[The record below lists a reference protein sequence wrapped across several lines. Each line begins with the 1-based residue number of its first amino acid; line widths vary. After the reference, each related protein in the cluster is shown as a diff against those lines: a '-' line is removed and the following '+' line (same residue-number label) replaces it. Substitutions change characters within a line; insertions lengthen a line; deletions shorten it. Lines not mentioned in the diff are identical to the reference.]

1 MSALRSGVICAAAL
15 FHHGFNSG
23 VLDAIGFAGRGARSF
38 DSIADYIRGAL
49 LTESSRQSLRHL
61 TFALRNTLWNN
72 PNARPLVRSP
82 RQADAEFNRI
92 RIDTYI
98 GMGLSNFV
106 ALCIIITIAAALNAK
121 G

>member
-1 MSALRSGVICAAAL
+1 
-15 FHHGFNSG
+15 

-98 GMGLSNFV
+98 GMGLSNLSIGMGLSNFV

>member
-1 MSALRSGVICAAAL
+1 M
-15 FHHGFNSG
+15 
-23 VLDAIGFAGRGARSF
+23 
-38 DSIADYIRGAL
+38 
-49 LTESSRQSLRHL
+49 
-61 TFALRNTLWNN
+61 WNN
-72 PNARPLVRSP
+72 PNARPLVRPP

>member
-1 MSALRSGVICAAAL
+1 M
-15 FHHGFNSG
+15 
-23 VLDAIGFAGRGARSF
+23 LDAIGFAGRGARSF